1 MSADE
6 FDNYCQGLADFDNSG
21 SNVLKLIQTNLKVL
35 TELKDKQKLLKQ
47 ETLKLQTDIGVFRQL
62 MQNKFNACLNNNKE
76 NYTQNVPGFVRNST
90 TTTPATTTT
99 GGSGGAVA
107 SVNPLNV
114 NVLDDSNDIIK
125 FNNQNS
131 TLLEPIK
138 PIKPTNNVINSTT
151 NANTM
156 TTTDAAVVSQSFID
170 LLDKN
175 DG

>member
-21 SNVLKLIQTNLKVL
+21 SNVLKLIQINLKVL

-76 NYTQNVPGFVRNST
+76 NYTQNVPGFVRNPT
-90 TTTPATTTT
+90 TATPATTTT
-99 GGSGGAVA
+99 GGAVVSA
-107 SVNPLNV
+107 NPLNV

-138 PIKPTNNVINSTT
+138 PINKPTNNVINSTT
-151 NANTM
+151 NANT
-156 TTTDAAVVSQSFID
+156 TTTDAAAVVSQSFID